1 MMRYTTGDILI
12 RKAHRGKL
20 QEVIYLVQE
29 IFVDV
34 NYRNQNGCTPLHAA
48 AASGQLEVV
57 EWLLS
62 VPDMK
67 PAVDDS
73 GQTALHYAAFYGHLE
88 VVQALVE
95 HGIPLDLKDKFGRTP
110 HIAGALNGHLDVVKY
125 LVEEWENPIDINSID
140 EYGGTCLHWA
150 ASKGRKEVVQYLCMA
165 GIDIHVTSYDNR
177 TAYQLAKDKH
187 KTRCMQFL
195 KSWFDISQKFV
206 HAAEDGN
213 DDEIK
218 RIILDVNSA
227 YPLRFLKDKNGK
239 NAMHWAAGS
248 GHLSTLRILAESFD
262 LWTDVDKFGRNVL
275 HWAALGGHK
284 DCALWLIKHT
294 RDPKAL
300 QRPTLTNKTP
310 SRCAFE
316 AGHSAL
322 ASRLQAWEKGQ
333 TEYPGVDDDV
343 DAFKPRDR
351 VPPAPTAASSQNRDI
366 ISVRNWLK
374 QLELGEYTE
383 SFEKDGF
390 DTLRGVA
397 TIDEA
402 DLIEMEVKKGHRRGI
417 LQHIEDLK
425 NQLAAFDEQS
435 QLLGVE
441 PDALPTLSM
450 LPQLVKTPSGTQ
462 LQNLMNQSPQPV
474 APSSSSVP
482 SSVDSSD

>member
-1 MMRYTTGDILI
+1 MMRFTTGDILI

-20 QEVIYLVQE
+20 QEVIYLVKD

-57 EWLLS
+57 QWLLN
-62 VPDMK
+62 VPEMK

-88 VVQALVE
+88 VVLALVE
-95 HGIPLDLKDKFGRTP
+95 HGIPLNLKDKFGRTP
-110 HIAGALNGHLDVVKY
+110 HIAAALNGHLDVVKF
-125 LVEEWENPIDINSID
+125 LVEEWVHPIDINSID

-150 ASKGRKEVVQYLCMA
+150 ASKGRKDVVQYLCMA

-187 KTRCMQFL
+187 KGKCMQFL
-195 KSWFDISQKFV
+195 KSWYDISQKFV

-218 RIILDVNSA
+218 RIIMDVNHA

-262 LWTDVDKFGRNVL
+262 VWTDVDKFGRNVL

-294 RDPKAL
+294 RDPNAL

-322 ASRLQAWEKGQ
+322 ASRLQAWEKGNA
-333 TEYPGVDDDV
+333 EYAMPDDDV
-343 DAFKPRDR
+343 SSFKSKDQRPSPNAQ
-351 VPPAPTAASSQNRDI
+351 VSQNRDI

-383 SFEKDGF
+383 YFEKDGF

-397 TIDEA
+397 TIDEG
-402 DLIEMEVKKGHRRGI
+402 DLIEMNVKKGHRRGI
-417 LQHIEDLK
+417 LQHIQELK
-425 NQLAAFDEQS
+425 NQLAAYDEQAQS
-435 QLLGVE
+435 NGVE

-450 LPQLVKTPSGTQ
+450 LPQLVKTPSSTQ
-462 LQNLMNQSPQPV
+462 LQTLMNPTSQS
-474 APSSSSVP
+474 SG
-482 SSVDSSD
+482 SSVDGATNAN

>member
-1 MMRYTTGDILI
+1 MMRYTPGDILI

-20 QEVIYLVQE
+20 QEVIYLVKE

-110 HIAGALNGHLDVVKY
+110 HIAAALNGHLDVVKF
-125 LVEEWENPIDINSID
+125 LVEEWEHPIDINSID

-177 TAYQLAKDKH
+177 TAFQLAKDKH

-213 DDEIK
+213 DEEIK
-218 RIILDVNSA
+218 RVILEVNGQ

-262 LWTDVDKFGRNVL
+262 IWTDVDKFGRNVL

-294 RDPKAL
+294 RDPMAL

-322 ASRLQAWEKGQ
+322 ASRLQAWERGNA
-333 TEYPGVDDDV
+333 EYAGPDDDV
-343 DAFKPRDR
+343 VDKQRQ
-351 VPPAPTAASSQNRDI
+351 VQSSQNRDI
-366 ISVRNWLK
+366 LSVSNWLK

-383 SFEKDGF
+383 HFEKDGF

-397 TIDEA
+397 TMDEG
-402 DLIEMEVKKGHRRGI
+402 DLIEMNVKKGHRRGI
-417 LQHIEDLK
+417 LQHIEELK
-425 NQLAAFDEQS
+425 NQLAAFDAQRANT
-435 QLLGVE
+435 GVE
-441 PDALPTLSM
+441 PEATPTLSM
-450 LPQLVKTPSGTQ
+450 LLPLTKQQPTAAASATHLPS
-462 LQNLMNQSPQPV
+462 QPTSL
-474 APSSSSVP
+474 PTSGSSL
-482 SSVDSSD
+482 DSTES